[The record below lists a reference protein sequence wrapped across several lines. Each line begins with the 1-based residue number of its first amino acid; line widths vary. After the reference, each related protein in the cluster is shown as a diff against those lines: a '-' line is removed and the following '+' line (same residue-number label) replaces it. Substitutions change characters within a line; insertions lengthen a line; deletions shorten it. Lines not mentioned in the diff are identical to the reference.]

1 MNKKKESTF
10 KYGFFVYVFALVF
23 LALAAIVYVKTL
35 LNEYESS
42 QPERIVEAEIEKMVS
57 SAEEGTVWSKYDFP
71 KIEYSEFDKNTDL
84 PDTYAELLSKGDVT
98 YSLKQGVHAEDGLV
112 YNVIGDGTTLAEIAL
127 RAVGE
132 PTTKLAVF
140 TIQKWELI
148 SVDITA
154 DAVDYKIDAPQDFT
168 VKVNGIILDES
179 YVAEAKGTSIRYEVH
194 GIHGT
199 PDIEITDHLG
209 NVAEYK
215 TSGSLIRT
223 VFYDYSLTLP
233 ATLEVIVNGEN
244 IEGEATDDG
253 GIRYDIRMLQKPSVV
268 IRDLYGNTVDYT
280 GGNKLPLTYI
290 TVYATESHSITVDG
304 SAVPSEAVTVSD
316 NPDYEH
322 FTEYVPGLPRL
333 TTYDIAVLR
342 DNADISI
349 TDQNGRVE
357 YDKELHVLDLTVVL
371 SDAPV
376 PESVSAEVNVLKV
389 AEDWS
394 RLMSKDLAGAAYG
407 FYNYAPNLIEGSYL
421 YEVARKWVNSIDI
434 TFTSTHTLMNP
445 PFSNETVRNF
455 TWLTD
460 NCFSVDI
467 SFDKNMLLSSG
478 MQVTDSMN
486 SRFHFVKYDSTNDWV
501 DNPTWK
507 LVNIKEIVE

>member
-10 KYGFFVYVFALVF
+10 NYGFFVYVFALVF
-23 LALAAIVYVKTL
+23 FALFSIVYVKTL

-42 QPERIVEAEIEKMVS
+42 QPDRIVEAEIDKMVS
-57 SAEEGTVWSKYDFP
+57 LAKSDSVWAEYDFP
-71 KIEYSEFDKNTDL
+71 KIEYSEFDRDTDL
-84 PDTYAELLSKGDVT
+84 AETYADILSNNEIT
-98 YSLKQGVHAEDGLV
+98 YSLKQGVHSDDGVV
-112 YNVIGDGTTLAEIAL
+112 YNVIGDDTVIAEITL

-132 PTTKLAVF
+132 PKTKLAVF
-140 TIQKWELI
+140 TIQNWELS
-148 SVDITA
+148 SVDIIA
-154 DAVDYKIDAPQDFT
+154 EAVDYRIDAPSDFT
-168 VKVNGIILDES
+168 VTVNGITLDASRILEDNT
-179 YVAEAKGTSIRYEVH
+179 TSVRYGVY

-199 PDIEITDHLG
+199 PNVEIRDSEG
-209 NVAEYK
+209 NLAEYK
-215 TSGSLIRT
+215 INGSLIRT

-233 ATLEVIVNGEN
+233 ATLEVIVNGEKSV
-244 IEGEATDDG
+244 GETLDDG
-253 GIRYDIRMLQKPSVV
+253 NIRYDIRMLQKPSVV

-290 TVYATESHSITVDG
+290 TIYATESHIVTVDG
-304 SAVPSEAVTVSD
+304 SGVPETAVTLSD

-322 FTEYVPGLPRL
+322 FTEYVTGLPRL
-333 TTYDIAVLR
+333 ATYDIAVLR
-342 DNADISI
+342 DDADIVI
-349 TDQNGRVE
+349 RDNNGVVE
-357 YDKELHVLDLTVVL
+357 YDKTLHTLDLTVVL

-376 PESVSAEVNVLKV
+376 PDSVAAEVNVLKV

-394 RLMSKDLAGAAYG
+394 RLMSKDLAGDAYG
-407 FYNYAPNLIEGSYL
+407 FYNYSPNLIPGSYL

-434 TFTSTHTLMNP
+434 TFTSIHTLMDP
-445 PFSNETVRNF
+445 PFTNETVRNF